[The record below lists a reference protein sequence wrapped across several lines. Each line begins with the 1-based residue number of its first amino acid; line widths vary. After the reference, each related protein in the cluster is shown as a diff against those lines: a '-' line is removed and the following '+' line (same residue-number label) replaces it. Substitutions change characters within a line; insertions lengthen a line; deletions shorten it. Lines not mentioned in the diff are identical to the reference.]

1 MRKISLCKISN
12 RQFYIL
18 AGTFNFCYVMTRLNS
33 ALFLIFIGLLS
44 FILHPAAAEPSVY
57 KVFVDGSGNDGF
69 KVVRIIEPKS
79 TTFKY
84 ENLTLKL
91 NAGDSVIW
99 ESQDYYDWPLTI
111 VSEQNLWDTKS
122 GYLRYSYTSFN
133 YTFMQPGT
141 YGVYIKEYPRVPH
154 QTIIVAAMETPT
166 VTTPPPTPTETE
178 TAAPT
183 ASVAQTPPGAL
194 PGFNPWYILL
204 AFIVV
209 AGIVLFIY
217 SLKKK

>member
-1 MRKISLCKISN
+1 
-12 RQFYIL
+12 
-18 AGTFNFCYVMTRLNS
+18 MTRLNS
-33 ALFLIFIGLLS
+33 ALIIIFIGLLS
-44 FILHPAAAEPSVY
+44 FILHPAAAEPFKY
-57 KVFVDGSGNDGF
+57 RVFVDGTDGF
-69 KVVRIIEPKS
+69 YQVRNIEPGNI
-79 TTFKY
+79 TFKY
-84 ENLTLKL
+84 VNNTLNI
-91 NAGDSVIW
+91 NAGDSVKW
-99 ESQDYYDWPLTI
+99 ENQDYYNWALTI
-111 VSEQNLWDTKS
+111 VSEQNLWDNKS
-122 GYLRYSYTSFN
+122 SYLIGNFDEFN

-154 QTIIVAAMETPT
+154 QTIIVAAVETPT

-204 AFIVV
+204 ALIVV
-209 AGIVLFIY
+209 AGLVVLIY

>member
-1 MRKISLCKISN
+1 
-12 RQFYIL
+12 
-18 AGTFNFCYVMTRLNS
+18 MTRLNT

-57 KVFVDGSGNDGF
+57 KVFVDGTDGF
-69 KVVRIIEPKS
+69 YQVRNIEPGNI
-79 TTFKY
+79 TFKY
-84 ENLTLKL
+84 VNNTLNI

-99 ESQDYYDWPLTI
+99 ENQDYYDWALTI
-111 VSEQNLWDTKS
+111 VSEQDLWDNKS
-122 GYLRYSYTSFN
+122 GYLIGNFDKFN

-154 QTIIVAAMETPT
+154 QTIIVAAVETPT

-178 TAAPT
+178 TAVPT

-209 AGIVLFIY
+209 AGIVLFMY

>member
-1 MRKISLCKISN
+1 
-12 RQFYIL
+12 
-18 AGTFNFCYVMTRLNS
+18 MTRLNP

-57 KVFVDGSGNDGF
+57 KVYVDGTDGF
-69 KVVRIIEPKS
+69 YQVRNIEPGNI
-79 TTFKY
+79 TFKY
-84 ENLTLKL
+84 VNNTLNI

-99 ESQDYYDWPLTI
+99 ENQDYYDWALTI
-111 VSEQNLWDTKS
+111 VSEQNLWDNKS
-122 GYLRYSYTSFN
+122 SYLRYSYTSFN
-133 YTFMQPGT
+133 YAFMQPGT
-141 YGVYIKEYPRVPH
+141 YGIYIKEYPRVPH
-154 QTIIVAAMETPT
+154 QTIIVAAVETPT

-178 TAAPT
+178 TPAPT
-183 ASVAQTPPGAL
+183 ASVAQTPSGAL

>member
-1 MRKISLCKISN
+1 
-12 RQFYIL
+12 
-18 AGTFNFCYVMTRLNS
+18 MTRLNS
-33 ALFLIFIGLLS
+33 ALFLILIGLLS

-57 KVFVDGSGNDGF
+57 KVYVDGTDGF
-69 KVVRIIEPKS
+69 YQVRNIEPGNI
-79 TTFKY
+79 TFKY
-84 ENLTLKL
+84 VNNTLNI

-99 ESQDYYDWPLTI
+99 ENQDYYDWALTI
-111 VSEQNLWDTKS
+111 VSEQNLWDNKS
-122 GYLRYSYTSFN
+122 SYLIGNYDTFN
-133 YTFMQPGT
+133 YPFMHPGT
-141 YGVYIKEYPRVPH
+141 YGIYIKEYPRVPH
-154 QTIIVAAMETPT
+154 QTIIVAAVETPT

-178 TAAPT
+178 TPAPT

-209 AGIVLFIY
+209 AGLVVFIY